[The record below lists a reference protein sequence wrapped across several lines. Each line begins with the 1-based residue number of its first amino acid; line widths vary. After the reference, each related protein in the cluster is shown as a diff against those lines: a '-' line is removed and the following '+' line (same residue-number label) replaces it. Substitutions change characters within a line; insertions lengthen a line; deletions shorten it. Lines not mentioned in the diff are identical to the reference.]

1 MHPDDVRWNM
11 VNHRSSLRIRLWHTD
26 ERTLVQFDTRRA
38 RNFRYDVL
46 PNPTDW
52 TNVRFQISS
61 RIRES
66 SLMRPGRICTPRLR
80 TNGGERPSGE
90 LNLLRQESCWMD

>member
-46 PNPTDW
+46 PNLTDW
-52 TNVRFQISS
+52 TNVRF
-61 RIRES
+61 
-66 SLMRPGRICTPRLR
+66 
-80 TNGGERPSGE
+80 
-90 LNLLRQESCWMD
+90 